1 MEISATLSANFIT
14 AHPYIS
20 AGVLLYVVL
29 IGFFVYAVK
38 TAPLVDADENIIE
51 HKGDELDITIEDL
64 MNMR

>member
-1 MEISATLSANFIT
+1 MELSAILIASFIRE
-14 AHPYIS
+14 HPYIS
-20 AGVLLYVVL
+20 AGILLYFGLV
-29 IGFFVYAVK
+29 GFFVYAVK